1 MAEVQDVGGRVRA
14 YLPAEHHGAQ
24 SCGRLDGE
32 DRQRLAAG
40 AWESVFLARA
50 VAYGGEAHVQGS

>member
-14 YLPAEHHGAQ
+14 CLPAEHYGAQ
-24 SCGRLDGE
+24 PCGRLDGE

-40 AWESVFLARA
+40 ARESVFLARA
-50 VAYGGEAHVQGS
+50 VAYGGEAYVQGS